1 MIDLLIAAAL
11 AEASATAS
19 SVHGELP
26 ASAITEIRVEAPRR
40 TRPWNM
46 PELDYRTVQQCIFW
60 WESELPGF
68 GTVSFGP
75 QCADRDSD
83 ASFQ

>member
-1 MIDLLIAAAL
+1 MIDFLIAAAL
-11 AEASATAS
+11 AEASATS
-19 SVHGELP
+19 SSMLGELP
-26 ASAITEIRVEAPRR
+26 ASATTEIRVEAPRR
-40 TRPWNM
+40 ARPWKM
-46 PELDYRTVQQCIFW
+46 PKLDYGAAQQCTSW

-83 ASFQ
+83 ASPN